1 MAEMHLAFQQKLLQ
15 LQKENNEKE
24 QYFLELRRKDQAR
37 EQKAREQAE
46 TIKKLQVELE
56 LASRSKQLDR
66 AELMTDLDGIHQMKA
81 S

>member
-37 EQKAREQAE
+37 EEKAREQAE
-46 TIKKLQVELE
+46 TIKKL
-56 LASRSKQLDR
+56 
-66 AELMTDLDGIHQMKA
+66 
-81 S
+81 